1 MKGKC
6 LFTLAWVALVS
17 IALSVMVD
25 AEGKH
30 QERMNI
36 NEGKVQRAEET
47 KRSKTEHSLFPRVCG
62 YHSWVVCGRRRR
74 SSSGKVNFNA
84 TLVWSGKTITRI
96 KLFIKTETAIWHRL
110 LWLSGWVFYLSYF
123 SWRNFMSTVK
133 MFCFLFFSALFSRK
147 LLVSTFVSNILI
159 FVSDWEL

>member
-30 QERMNI
+30 EERMNI
-36 NEGKVQRAEET
+36 NDGET
-47 KRSKTEHSLFPRVCG
+47 RRDIENKRSKTEHSLFPRVCG

-74 SSSGKVNFNA
+74 SSSTKVNCN
-84 TLVWSGKTITRI
+84 TIVMQSCKTVTQI
-96 KLFIKTETAIWHRL
+96 KLVIY
-110 LWLSGWVFYLSYF
+110 LSGYLASSFVPIGSNNVFTIYF
-123 SWRNFMSTVK
+123 VVHLCARCENLF
-133 MFCFLFFSALFSRK
+133 FFFSA
-147 LLVSTFVSNILI
+147 IL
-159 FVSDWEL
+159 E

>member
-1 MKGKC
+1 
-6 LFTLAWVALVS
+6 
-17 IALSVMVD
+17 MVD

-74 SSSGKVNFNA
+74 SSSGKKRGKEASFN
-84 TLVWSGKTITRI
+84 LQD
-96 KLFIKTETAIWHRL
+96 
-110 LWLSGWVFYLSYF
+110 VFEDF
-123 SWRNFMSTVK
+123 
-133 MFCFLFFSALFSRK
+133 
-147 LLVSTFVSNILI
+147 
-159 FVSDWEL
+159 